1 MENLWNFHHIIFFF
15 YISFQAWLFKSN
27 GKGILKLIF
36 LNIYYQP
43 KGGFLTAS
51 RPLLS
56 PHHLVNDF
64 LIWYQTLLLCLNI
77 VPKAYNSF
85 RWSEKVK
92 KRYQKKVSR
101 FAHKCP
107 ILRTWTILLF
117 TSFRPNWNCF
127 FFIFCIE
134 GTLNKYKLLV
144 NMKTNPLGAFT
155 RHRGVKIEEH
165 LN

>member
-1 MENLWNFHHIIFFF
+1 MENLWNFHHIIFLFL
-15 YISFQAWLFKSN
+15 ISFQAWLFKSN

-36 LNIYYQP
+36 FIIYYQP

-56 PHHLVNDF
+56 PHPLVNDF

-85 RWSEKVK
+85 RRSEKVK

-107 ILRTWTILLF
+107 VLRTSVPFCAHGLYFCSHLSEPIETVFSSFFALRGLL
-117 TSFRPNWNCF
+117 TNINCW
-127 FFIFCIE
+127 
-134 GTLNKYKLLV
+134 
-144 NMKTNPLGAFT
+144 
-155 RHRGVKIEEH
+155 
-165 LN
+165 